1 VTVGVGERYAVR
13 VMVTTAWEQVP
24 LQVDAS
30 TTVAQLKH
38 SGRPGRGSQ
47 CSLHRAARPAATGAM
62 STYAF
67 TRAVTIF
74 AVGFLLLN
82 AVLLAMIDQLVW
94 AAVFAGVALLAIV
107 GWFWFRRAMA
117 ELVDARKEMKREIE
131 SLRDLLHTHRKE

>member
-1 VTVGVGERYAVR
+1 
-13 VMVTTAWEQVP
+13 
-24 LQVDAS
+24 
-30 TTVAQLKH
+30 
-38 SGRPGRGSQ
+38 
-47 CSLHRAARPAATGAM
+47 M

-82 AVLLAMIDQLVW
+82 AVLLVMIDQIVW
-94 AAVFAGVALLAIV
+94 AVVFAGIALLAVV

>member
-1 VTVGVGERYAVR
+1 
-13 VMVTTAWEQVP
+13 
-24 LQVDAS
+24 
-30 TTVAQLKH
+30 
-38 SGRPGRGSQ
+38 
-47 CSLHRAARPAATGAM
+47 M

-82 AVLLAMIDQLVW
+82 AVLLVMIDQIVW
-94 AAVFAGVALLAIV
+94 AVVFAGIALLAV
-107 GWFWFRRAMA
+107 AGWFWFRRAMA

>member
-1 VTVGVGERYAVR
+1 
-13 VMVTTAWEQVP
+13 
-24 LQVDAS
+24 
-30 TTVAQLKH
+30 
-38 SGRPGRGSQ
+38 
-47 CSLHRAARPAATGAM
+47 M

-82 AVLLAMIDQLVW
+82 AVLLLMIDQIVW
-94 AAVFAGVALLAIV
+94 AGVFAGVALLAVV

>member
-1 VTVGVGERYAVR
+1 
-13 VMVTTAWEQVP
+13 
-24 LQVDAS
+24 
-30 TTVAQLKH
+30 
-38 SGRPGRGSQ
+38 
-47 CSLHRAARPAATGAM
+47 M

-82 AVLLAMIDQLVW
+82 AVLLVMIDQIVW
-94 AAVFAGVALLAIV
+94 AVVFAGIALLAVV

-131 SLRDLLHTHRKE
+131 SLRDLLQTHRKE

>member
-1 VTVGVGERYAVR
+1 
-13 VMVTTAWEQVP
+13 
-24 LQVDAS
+24 
-30 TTVAQLKH
+30 
-38 SGRPGRGSQ
+38 
-47 CSLHRAARPAATGAM
+47 M

-82 AVLLAMIDQLVW
+82 AVLLEMIDRIVW
-94 AAVFAGVALLAIV
+94 AAVFGVVALLAVV

-117 ELVDARKEMKREIE
+117 ELVDARKEMKREVE

>member
-1 VTVGVGERYAVR
+1 
-13 VMVTTAWEQVP
+13 
-24 LQVDAS
+24 
-30 TTVAQLKH
+30 
-38 SGRPGRGSQ
+38 
-47 CSLHRAARPAATGAM
+47 M

-82 AVLLAMIDQLVW
+82 AVLLVMIDQIVW
-94 AAVFAGVALLAIV
+94 AVVFGGVALLAVI

>member
-1 VTVGVGERYAVR
+1 
-13 VMVTTAWEQVP
+13 
-24 LQVDAS
+24 
-30 TTVAQLKH
+30 
-38 SGRPGRGSQ
+38 
-47 CSLHRAARPAATGAM
+47 M

-82 AVLLAMIDQLVW
+82 AVLLVMIDQIVW
-94 AAVFAGVALLAIV
+94 AVVFAGVALLAVV
-107 GWFWFRRAMA
+107 GWLWFRRAMA

>member
-1 VTVGVGERYAVR
+1 
-13 VMVTTAWEQVP
+13 
-24 LQVDAS
+24 
-30 TTVAQLKH
+30 
-38 SGRPGRGSQ
+38 
-47 CSLHRAARPAATGAM
+47 M

-82 AVLLAMIDQLVW
+82 AVLLVMIDQIVW
-94 AAVFAGVALLAIV
+94 AVVFGGVALLAVV

>member
-1 VTVGVGERYAVR
+1 
-13 VMVTTAWEQVP
+13 
-24 LQVDAS
+24 
-30 TTVAQLKH
+30 
-38 SGRPGRGSQ
+38 
-47 CSLHRAARPAATGAM
+47 M

>member
-1 VTVGVGERYAVR
+1 
-13 VMVTTAWEQVP
+13 
-24 LQVDAS
+24 
-30 TTVAQLKH
+30 
-38 SGRPGRGSQ
+38 
-47 CSLHRAARPAATGAM
+47 M

-67 TRAVTIF
+67 TRAVTVF

-82 AVLLAMIDQLVW
+82 TVLLVMIDQIVW
-94 AAVFAGVALLAIV
+94 AAVFAGVALLAVV

>member
-1 VTVGVGERYAVR
+1 
-13 VMVTTAWEQVP
+13 
-24 LQVDAS
+24 
-30 TTVAQLKH
+30 
-38 SGRPGRGSQ
+38 
-47 CSLHRAARPAATGAM
+47 M

-82 AVLLAMIDQLVW
+82 AVLLVMIDQIVW
-94 AAVFAGVALLAIV
+94 AVVFAGVALLAVV
-107 GWFWFRRAMA
+107 GWFRFRRAMA

>member
-1 VTVGVGERYAVR
+1 
-13 VMVTTAWEQVP
+13 
-24 LQVDAS
+24 
-30 TTVAQLKH
+30 
-38 SGRPGRGSQ
+38 
-47 CSLHRAARPAATGAM
+47 M

-82 AVLLAMIDQLVW
+82 AVLLVMIDRIVW
-94 AAVFAGVALLAIV
+94 AAVFVAVALLAVI

-117 ELVDARKEMKREIE
+117 ELADARKEMKREVE

>member
-1 VTVGVGERYAVR
+1 V
-13 VMVTTAWEQVP
+13 
-24 LQVDAS
+24 
-30 TTVAQLKH
+30 
-38 SGRPGRGSQ
+38 
-47 CSLHRAARPAATGAM
+47 

-82 AVLLAMIDQLVW
+82 AVLLVMIDRIVW
-94 AAVFAGVALLAIV
+94 AAVFVAVALLAVI

-117 ELVDARKEMKREIE
+117 ELADARKEMKREVE

>member
-1 VTVGVGERYAVR
+1 
-13 VMVTTAWEQVP
+13 
-24 LQVDAS
+24 
-30 TTVAQLKH
+30 
-38 SGRPGRGSQ
+38 
-47 CSLHRAARPAATGAM
+47 M

-82 AVLLAMIDQLVW
+82 AVLLAMIDQIVW
-94 AAVFAGVALLAIV
+94 AAVFAGIALLAVV

-131 SLRDLLHTHRKE
+131 ALRDLLHTHRKE

>member
-1 VTVGVGERYAVR
+1 
-13 VMVTTAWEQVP
+13 
-24 LQVDAS
+24 
-30 TTVAQLKH
+30 
-38 SGRPGRGSQ
+38 
-47 CSLHRAARPAATGAM
+47 M

-82 AVLLAMIDQLVW
+82 AVLLVMIDQIVW
-94 AAVFAGVALLAIV
+94 AVVFAGVALLAVV
-107 GWFWFRRAMA
+107 GWFWFRRAMV

>member
-1 VTVGVGERYAVR
+1 V
-13 VMVTTAWEQVP
+13 
-24 LQVDAS
+24 
-30 TTVAQLKH
+30 
-38 SGRPGRGSQ
+38 
-47 CSLHRAARPAATGAM
+47 

-82 AVLLAMIDQLVW
+82 AVLLVMIDQIVW
-94 AAVFAGVALLAIV
+94 AAVCAGVALLAVV

-117 ELVDARKEMKREIE
+117 ELVDARNEMKREVE